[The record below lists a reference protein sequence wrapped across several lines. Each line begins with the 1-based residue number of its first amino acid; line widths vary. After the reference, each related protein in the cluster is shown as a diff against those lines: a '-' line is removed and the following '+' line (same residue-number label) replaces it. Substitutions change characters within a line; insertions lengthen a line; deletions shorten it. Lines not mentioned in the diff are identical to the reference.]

1 MIELS
6 FCITCMNRI
15 DQIKQTLRKNLDDNK
30 KSKYNIEFILVDF
43 DSKDGLKKYIGEN
56 FKEEIDSDYLKFYYT
71 DQLVY
76 WHSPIAKNT
85 SHKLANGKY
94 LVNLDCDNF
103 TGELG
108 GDWVIEQ
115 FKKYGDNI
123 ILHQSL
129 NVYGS
134 GTMGR
139 IGMTKQNF
147 IKLGGYDQGLKPMSH
162 QDGDLILRAR
172 AFGFE
177 YKNLNDEKYVIA
189 IKNDKK
195 KSLENCYGKINY
207 NNLMK
212 LNMMYSKFSI
222 MSGQIIANNHFKDL
236 QIGVFKKYL
245 ELIKF

>member
-1 MIELS
+1 MIDLS

-15 DQIKQTLRKNLDDNK
+15 GQIKQTLKKNLDDNK

-43 DSKDGLKKYIGEN
+43 DSKDGLKEYIINN
-56 FKEEIDSDYLKFYYT
+56 FKKEIDSDYLKFYFT
-71 DQLVY
+71 DQLIY

-94 LVNLDCDNF
+94 IVNLDCDNF
-103 TGELG
+103 TGEFG

-115 FKKYGDNI
+115 FKIYGDNI

-129 NVYGS
+129 NIYGS

-139 IGMTKQNF
+139 IGLTKDNF
-147 IKLGGYDQGLKPMSH
+147 MKLGGYDQGLKPMSH
-162 QDGDLILRAR
+162 QDGDLILRAK
-172 AFGFE
+172 AIGLE
-177 YKNLNDEKYVIA
+177 YKNLNNINFVKA

-222 MSGQIIANNHFKDL
+222 LSGQLVANNHFKDL
-236 QIGVFKKYL
+236 QIGVLKNINK
-245 ELIKF
+245 IK

>member
-1 MIELS
+1 MIDLS

-15 DQIKQTLRKNLDDNK
+15 DQVKQTLRKNLDDNK
-30 KSKYNIEFILVDF
+30 KSKYNIEFILIDF
-43 DSKDGLKKYIGEN
+43 DSKDGLKEYIINN
-56 FKEEIDSDYLKFYYT
+56 FKKEIDSDYLKFYFT
-71 DQLVY
+71 DQLIY

-94 LVNLDCDNF
+94 VVNLDCDNF

-129 NVYGS
+129 NIYGS

-139 IGMTKQNF
+139 IGLTKDNF
-147 IKLGGYDQGLKPMSH
+147 MKLGGYDQGLKPMSH
-162 QDGDLILRAR
+162 QDGDLIIRAK
-172 AFGFE
+172 AYGLE
-177 YKNLNDEKYVIA
+177 YKNLNNINFVKA

-207 NNLMK
+207 KNLMK

-222 MSGQIIANNHFKDL
+222 LSEQLVANNHFKEL
-236 QIGVFKKYL
+236 QIGVLKNIKK
-245 ELIKF
+245 IK